1 MEPTNPAVLYK
12 DLCGGRIL
20 CILIELDN
28 DVILAVQLSLG
39 LKESDASITISRK
52 QQWGLKCLIGPICN
66 AGIFLVI

>member
-20 CILIELDN
+20 CILNELDN

-39 LKESDASITISRK
+39 LKESDASINPLPFQESNN
-52 QQWGLKCLIGPICN
+52 GGSS
-66 AGIFLVI
+66 AS